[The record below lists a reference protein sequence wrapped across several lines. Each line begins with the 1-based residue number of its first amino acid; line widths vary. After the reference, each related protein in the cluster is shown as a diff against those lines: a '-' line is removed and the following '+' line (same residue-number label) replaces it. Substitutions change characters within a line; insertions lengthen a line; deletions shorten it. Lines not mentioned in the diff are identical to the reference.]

1 MPDSLARQRPQAEQM
16 MNDIF
21 RRVGDLPPL
30 PAVAAKVLEIL
41 KDPDADLT
49 ALVSIIEKDQ
59 ALTAKVLR
67 VSNSAYYGLVRRI
80 STVKDAVVTL
90 GFNNMRNQVLALS
103 AYSLMQGPASGYAL
117 EAGSLWD
124 HSLCTGLCAEH
135 LADTLGYKSIKDEVF
150 IGGLLHDIGKTILS
164 YYVSARFSNILER
177 VDQLGQTF
185 VEAERELGFDH
196 AEVGARVA
204 LRWNLP
210 ESLVSMIGD
219 HHKPDLKSVNA
230 AGCVLSMSQMPSPRC
245 LESVSVSTP
254 REAPPRRSC
263 SADRPDR
270 PRRPRRDGIYVRSGR
285 PSRIHRNPLSMRP
298 GARRPA

>member
-59 ALTAKVLR
+59 ALTAKILR

-185 VEAERELGFDH
+185 VEAERAELGFDH

-219 HHKPDLKSVNA
+219 HHKPDLK
-230 AGCVLSMSQMPSPRC
+230 
-245 LESVSVSTP
+245 
-254 REAPPRRSC
+254 
-263 SADRPDR
+263 
-270 PRRPRRDGIYVRSGR
+270 
-285 PSRIHRNPLSMRP
+285 
-298 GARRPA
+298 

>member
-1 MPDSLARQRPQAEQM
+1 M

-59 ALTAKVLR
+59 ALTAKILR

-90 GFNNMRNQVLALS
+90 GLNNMRNQVLALS

-185 VEAERELGFDH
+185 VEAERAELGFDH

-230 AGCVLSMSQMPSPRC
+230 ARVCLVHVADAIASMLGVGIGVDA
-245 LESVSVSTP
+245 LEKRL
-254 REAPPRRSC
+254 REEAAQLIGLTDHAVQDAMAYMSDLGDLREYI
-263 SADRPDR
+263 
-270 PRRPRRDGIYVRSGR
+270 GT
-285 PSRIHRNPLSMRP
+285 H
-298 GARRPA
+298 

>member
-185 VEAERELGFDH
+185 VEAERAELGFDH

-230 AGCVLSMSQMPSPRC
+230 ARVCLVHVADAIASMLGVGIGVDA
-245 LESVSVSTP
+245 LEKRL
-254 REAPPRRSC
+254 REEAAQLIGLTDHAVQDAMAYMSDLGDLREYI
-263 SADRPDR
+263 
-270 PRRPRRDGIYVRSGR
+270 GT
-285 PSRIHRNPLSMRP
+285 H
-298 GARRPA
+298 

>member
-1 MPDSLARQRPQAEQM
+1 MRDMPDSLARQRPQAEQM

-59 ALTAKVLR
+59 ALTAKILR

-90 GFNNMRNQVLALS
+90 GLNNMRNQVLALS

-185 VEAERELGFDH
+185 VEAERAELGFDH

-230 AGCVLSMSQMPSPRC
+230 ARVCLVHVADAIASMLGVGIGVDA
-245 LESVSVSTP
+245 LEKRL
-254 REAPPRRSC
+254 REEAAQLIGLTDHAVQDAMAYMSDLGDLREYI
-263 SADRPDR
+263 
-270 PRRPRRDGIYVRSGR
+270 GT
-285 PSRIHRNPLSMRP
+285 H
-298 GARRPA
+298 

>member
-1 MPDSLARQRPQAEQM
+1 M

-185 VEAERELGFDH
+185 VEAERAELGFDH

-230 AGCVLSMSQMPSPRC
+230 ARVCLVHVADAIASMLGVGIGVDA
-245 LESVSVSTP
+245 LEKRL
-254 REAPPRRSC
+254 REEAAQLIGLTDHAVQDAMAYMSDLGDLREYI
-263 SADRPDR
+263 
-270 PRRPRRDGIYVRSGR
+270 GT
-285 PSRIHRNPLSMRP
+285 H
-298 GARRPA
+298 

>member
-59 ALTAKVLR
+59 ALTAKILR

-90 GFNNMRNQVLALS
+90 GLNNMRNQVLALS

-185 VEAERELGFDH
+185 VEAERAELGFDH

-230 AGCVLSMSQMPSPRC
+230 ARVCLVHVADAIASMLGVGIGVDA
-245 LESVSVSTP
+245 LEKRL
-254 REAPPRRSC
+254 REEAAQLIGLTDHAVQDAMAYMSDLGELREYI
-263 SADRPDR
+263 
-270 PRRPRRDGIYVRSGR
+270 GT
-285 PSRIHRNPLSMRP
+285 H
-298 GARRPA
+298 

>member
-1 MPDSLARQRPQAEQM
+1 MPDSLDRQRPQAEQM

-59 ALTAKVLR
+59 ALTAKILR

-185 VEAERELGFDH
+185 VEAERAELGFDH

-230 AGCVLSMSQMPSPRC
+230 ARVCLVHVADAIASMLGVGIGVDA
-245 LESVSVSTP
+245 LEKRL
-254 REAPPRRSC
+254 REEAAQLIGLTDHAVQDAMAYMSDLGDLREYI
-263 SADRPDR
+263 
-270 PRRPRRDGIYVRSGR
+270 GT
-285 PSRIHRNPLSMRP
+285 H
-298 GARRPA
+298 

>member
-59 ALTAKVLR
+59 ALTAKILR

-164 YYVSARFSNILER
+164 YYVSARFSNILEH

-185 VEAERELGFDH
+185 VEAERGELGFDH

-230 AGCVLSMSQMPSPRC
+230 ARVCLVHVADAIASMLGVGIGVDA
-245 LESVSVSTP
+245 LEKRL
-254 REAPPRRSC
+254 REEAAQLIGLTDHAVQDAMAYMSDLGDLREYI
-263 SADRPDR
+263 
-270 PRRPRRDGIYVRSGR
+270 GT
-285 PSRIHRNPLSMRP
+285 H
-298 GARRPA
+298 

>member
-41 KDPDADLT
+41 KNPDADLT

-185 VEAERELGFDH
+185 VEAERAELGFDH

-230 AGCVLSMSQMPSPRC
+230 ARVCLVHVADAIASMLGVGIGVDA
-245 LESVSVSTP
+245 LEKRL
-254 REAPPRRSC
+254 REEAAQLIGLTDHAVQDAMAYMSDLGDLREYI
-263 SADRPDR
+263 
-270 PRRPRRDGIYVRSGR
+270 GT
-285 PSRIHRNPLSMRP
+285 H
-298 GARRPA
+298 

>member
-1 MPDSLARQRPQAEQM
+1 M

-59 ALTAKVLR
+59 ALTAKILR

-185 VEAERELGFDH
+185 VEAERAELGFDH

-230 AGCVLSMSQMPSPRC
+230 ARVCLVHVADAIASMLGVGIGVDA
-245 LESVSVSTP
+245 LEKRL
-254 REAPPRRSC
+254 REEAAQLIGLTDHAVQDAMAYMSDLGDLREYI
-263 SADRPDR
+263 
-270 PRRPRRDGIYVRSGR
+270 GT
-285 PSRIHRNPLSMRP
+285 H
-298 GARRPA
+298 

>member
-1 MPDSLARQRPQAEQM
+1 MRDMPDSLARQRPQAEQM

-59 ALTAKVLR
+59 ALTAKILR

-185 VEAERELGFDH
+185 VEAERAELGFDH

-230 AGCVLSMSQMPSPRC
+230 ARVCLVHVADAIASMLGVGIGVDA
-245 LESVSVSTP
+245 LEKRL
-254 REAPPRRSC
+254 REEAAQLIGLTDHAVQDAMAYMSDLGDLREYI
-263 SADRPDR
+263 
-270 PRRPRRDGIYVRSGR
+270 GT
-285 PSRIHRNPLSMRP
+285 H
-298 GARRPA
+298 

>member
-1 MPDSLARQRPQAEQM
+1 M

-41 KDPDADLT
+41 KNPDADLT

-185 VEAERELGFDH
+185 VEAERAELGFDH

-230 AGCVLSMSQMPSPRC
+230 ARVCLVHVADAIASMLGVGIGVDA
-245 LESVSVSTP
+245 LEKRL
-254 REAPPRRSC
+254 REEAAQLIGLTDHAVQDAMAYMSDLGDLREYI
-263 SADRPDR
+263 
-270 PRRPRRDGIYVRSGR
+270 GT
-285 PSRIHRNPLSMRP
+285 H
-298 GARRPA
+298 

>member
-59 ALTAKVLR
+59 ALTAKILR

-90 GFNNMRNQVLALS
+90 GLNNMRNQVLALS

-185 VEAERELGFDH
+185 VEAERAELGFDH

-230 AGCVLSMSQMPSPRC
+230 ARVCLVHVADAIASMLGVGIGVDT
-245 LESVSVSTP
+245 LEKRL
-254 REAPPRRSC
+254 REEAAQLIGLTDHAVQDAMAYMSDLGDLREYI
-263 SADRPDR
+263 
-270 PRRPRRDGIYVRSGR
+270 GT
-285 PSRIHRNPLSMRP
+285 H
-298 GARRPA
+298 

>member
-59 ALTAKVLR
+59 ALTAKILR

-185 VEAERELGFDH
+185 VEAERAELGFDH

-230 AGCVLSMSQMPSPRC
+230 ARVCLVHVADAIASMLGVGIGVDA
-245 LESVSVSTP
+245 LEKRL
-254 REAPPRRSC
+254 REEAAQLIGLTDHAVQDAMAYMSDLGDLREYI
-263 SADRPDR
+263 
-270 PRRPRRDGIYVRSGR
+270 GT
-285 PSRIHRNPLSMRP
+285 H
-298 GARRPA
+298 